1 METADKNHTTFL
13 LLSHKEVSKLKSK
26 NYRRRLN
33 KTTRSIRGSENGTR
47 RRAIMNM
54 VGHRENSEH
63 VLKILGE
70 RIW

>member
-26 NYRRRLN
+26 DYRVRL
-33 KTTRSIRGSENGTR
+33 KTTSSVKGSENGTR

-54 VGHRENSEH
+54 GRT
-63 VLKILGE
+63 KIG
-70 RIW
+70 RTVSMC